1 MGIKDRLTGRLKQAA
16 GDLKGDEG
24 LRQQGVDEE
33 RKADAEEDLEAAH
46 DEVVD
51 QAARVQ
57 DAERAVEDQKRTRG

>member
-33 RKADAEEDLEAAH
+33 RKADAEEELEAAH